1 MHLCY
6 QEFQNLG
13 KAGRGNKMDGRFE
26 NVLILPDA
34 RLVLRKHRHARPF
47 LCVCLYSHIGLRV
60 FPIAHRLLVCN
71 DW

>member
-26 NVLILPDA
+26 NEDIPDSKIIS
-34 RLVLRKHRHARPF
+34 RSMCKI
-47 LCVCLYSHIGLRV
+47 SK
-60 FPIAHRLLVCN
+60 
-71 DW
+71 